1 MKAIYNLV
9 TFLAALVV
17 LAWAGWET
25 YLHWDVIT
33 GKAPMVWH
41 HGKLAPH
48 HKKCCCKECKCENCP
63 KDCAGDCCKDCCQ
76 PDQGKRQQH
85 PPDKK

>member
-41 HGKLAPH
+41 HGKTAH
-48 HKKCCCKECKCENCP
+48 KECKCENCP
-63 KDCAGDCCKDCCQ
+63 E
-76 PDQGKRQQH
+76 DQGKRQQH

>member
-17 LAWAGWET
+17 LSWAGWET

-33 GKAPMVWH
+33 GKAPVI
-41 HGKLAPH
+41 LQH
-48 HKKCCCKECKCENCP
+48 HKHQKEKTP
-63 KDCAGDCCKDCCQ
+63 DCCKD
-76 PDQGKRQQH
+76 K
-85 PPDKK
+85 DK